1 MTRRWAM
8 ALVLLLAAPLSAC
21 ATTPQEAPVTLT
33 LEDAKADVRAA
44 EDEVIALIPSGVVT
58 ETLPRTETSRTLFA
72 CDGPDTYY
80 WPGGA
85 QLQIDPSTDSG
96 AVIGAIGDA
105 WSAKDGW
112 KVTWVE
118 RGEKDGVYHLDML
131 RDDGLHLAVM
141 NLEGNTLLDIS
152 SFSPCFGL
160 DDYDPNRSY

>member
-1 MTRRWAM
+1 MTRRWAL
-8 ALVLLLAAPLSAC
+8 ALVLALAAPLTAC
-21 ATTPQEAPVTLT
+21 AMIPQEAPVTLT

-44 EDEVIALIPSGVVT
+44 EDEVIALIPADAVT
-58 ETLPRTETSRTLFA
+58 ETLPRTETSRTLFT
-72 CDGPDTYY
+72 CDTAGTYY

-85 QLQIDPSTDSG
+85 QLKIDPSTDSG
-96 AVIGAIGDA
+96 AVIGAVNDA

-118 RGEKDGVYHLDML
+118 QGEKDGVYHLDML

-141 NLEGNTLLDIS
+141 NLERNTLLDIS
-152 SFSPCFGL
+152 SFSPCFAL